1 MTNIN
6 DYIFKRLKRNV
17 DFTWLAFLLEDD
29 FYIAGNSLNSSNPN
43 DIDIFPASKNQF
55 DGVYRKVNK
64 ASELDKIL
72 SDTKN
77 AITVKH
83 NGTIY
88 QFCNYY
94 HESLE
99 KLVLS
104 FDFSHIQIGI
114 KIKLDRDFTENVKYE
129 LFMSD
134 EYKNSKIIGDT
145 QYSKSEYPLSSLIR
159 TFKYFKRGDFSGKS
173 YIVSVISIITDIVER
188 GFKDYEDF
196 KDQLDAV
203 DLGLLPD
210 DLELFKPWDNTLKH
224 LYNSLTKGKK
234 ISEDK

>member
-6 DYIFKRLKRNV
+6 DYIFKRLKSNV

-55 DGVYRKVNK
+55 DFLHTKI
-64 ASELDKIL
+64 SEKSDLDQIL
-72 SDTKN
+72 SNTKN
-77 AITVKH
+77 AVTVKH

-104 FDFSHIQIGI
+104 FDFSHIQIGMSI
-114 KIKLDRDFTENVKYE
+114 HLNKYFTDGVDHL

-145 QYSKSEYPLSSLIR
+145 QYSKSEYPLSSMIR

-210 DLELFKPWDNTLKH
+210 DLELFKPWDNTLKR
-224 LYNSLTKGKK
+224 LYNSLTKGKN
-234 ISEDK
+234 I